1 MKLMKLQKLNNALK
15 KYSSLILSS
24 LFLFTKKEN
33 LSNVLL
39 YSVMSLLG
47 YFLMKKENGLVKTK
61 DWKEFINNEIRN
73 KDNESEFTED
83 NLSEIESDLNNN
95 INELKKMMKK
105 NKEDV
110 LYDDDDEYEDEELDL
125 DDNENHHRKINKI
138 IDRTN
143 NEKVYPDN
151 IENLSEQY
159 TRKKRF
165 FI

>member
-1 MKLMKLQKLNNALK
+1 MKLMRLQKLNNALK

-47 YFLMKKENGLVKTK
+47 YFLMKKENGIIKTK

-73 KDNESEFTED
+73 NDNESDFSED

-95 INELKKMMKK
+95 IKELKKMIKK
-105 NKEDV
+105 NKEEV
-110 LYDDDDEYEDEELDL
+110 LY
-125 DDNENHHRKINKI
+125 
-138 IDRTN
+138 
-143 NEKVYPDN
+143 
-151 IENLSEQY
+151 
-159 TRKKRF
+159 
-165 FI
+165 